1 MSSSQEWWNY
11 LSLLMEM
18 DNIHCPCLTNHHWR
32 FVFETSI
39 IIGLLFLLELMIILL
54 FRFIISSI
62 NINNNINMVV
72 VILTGLKTIL
82 SCIIS
87 LLVLLD
93 IITQLDIHTFSRNKK
108 IQFYCCL
115 SVLCILYWI
124 QYYRGFKFFTSNEI
138 FVAFRQMQFMT
149 NEQQRHQKLLNI
161 LCNKVSS
168 TASGKYIEDYDVGV
182 LKSRWKGQTS
192 FQQAFRKIRL
202 RNAFRW

>member
-1 MSSSQEWWNY
+1 
-11 LSLLMEM
+11 
-18 DNIHCPCLTNHHWR
+18 
-32 FVFETSI
+32 
-39 IIGLLFLLELMIILL
+39 MIILF
-54 FRFIISSI
+54 FRFVVPPI
-62 NINNNINMVV
+62 NINNNINMVA

-82 SCIIS
+82 PCIIS
-87 LLVLLD
+87 LLVL
-93 IITQLDIHTFSRNKK
+93 LDIHTFSRNKK
-108 IQFYCCL
+108 IQFYCYL
-115 SVLCILYWI
+115 SVLCILYWV

-182 LKSRWKGQTS
+182 LKSGWKGQTS

-202 RNAFRW
+202 RNVFQ

>member
-1 MSSSQEWWNY
+1 
-11 LSLLMEM
+11 
-18 DNIHCPCLTNHHWR
+18 
-32 FVFETSI
+32 
-39 IIGLLFLLELMIILL
+39 MIILL
-54 FRFIISSI
+54 FRFVVPPI
-62 NINNNINMVV
+62 NINNNINMVA

-82 SCIIS
+82 PCIIS
-87 LLVLLD
+87 LLVL
-93 IITQLDIHTFSRNKK
+93 LDIHTFSRNKK

-115 SVLCILYWI
+115 SV

-182 LKSRWKGQTS
+182 LKSRWKGQTPPTS
-192 FQQAFRKIRL
+192 FQQAFRKFRKKCIIPMIREKKE
-202 RNAFRW
+202 NEK